1 MRVGCPTCGTHVS
14 FLKQLEI
21 PDEQSRIVQPCSNC
35 STDVFILVTFG
46 VQPPEPLY
54 RQPNW
59 LFNAYVV
66 DGRTMAQIALEFGV
80 SSMTISYW
88 ADKHQ
93 IPTRPPGRRSD

>member
-1 MRVGCPTCGTHVS
+1 MRVGCPRCGTHVS
-14 FLKQLEI
+14 FDKQLEI
-21 PDEQSRIVQPCSNC
+21 PDEQSRIVRRCDNC
-35 STDVFILVTFG
+35 ETDVFLLVTYG
-46 VQPPEPLY
+46 EQPREPLY
-54 RQPNW
+54 QNPMW

-66 DGRTMAQIALEFGV
+66 DGRTMSQIALDFGV

>member
-1 MRVGCPTCGTHVS
+1 
-14 FLKQLEI
+14 LEI
-21 PDEQSRIVQPCSNC
+21 PEEESRIVRGCDNC
-35 STDVFILVTFG
+35 SADVFLLVTYG
-46 VQPPEPLY
+46 EQPQEPLY
-54 RQPNW
+54 QNPMW

-66 DGRTMAQIALEFGV
+66 EGKTMSQIALEFGV